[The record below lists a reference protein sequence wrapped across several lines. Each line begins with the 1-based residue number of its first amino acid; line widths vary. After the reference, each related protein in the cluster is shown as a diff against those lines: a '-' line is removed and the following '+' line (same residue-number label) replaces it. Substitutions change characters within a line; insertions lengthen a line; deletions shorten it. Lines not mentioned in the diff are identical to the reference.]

1 MPSVA
6 DGVLVLGLGQDMATA
21 KCNRC
26 GLVAVPL
33 EFDDAVAMRAFREE
47 RSGTGGWTRVD

>member
-33 EFDDAVAMRAFREE
+33 EFDDAVALRAFREE